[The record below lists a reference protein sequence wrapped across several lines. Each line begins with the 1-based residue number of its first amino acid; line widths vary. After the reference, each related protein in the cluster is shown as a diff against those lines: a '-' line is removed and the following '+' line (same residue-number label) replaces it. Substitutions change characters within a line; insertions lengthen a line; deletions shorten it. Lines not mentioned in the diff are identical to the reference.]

1 MSKDIKLEI
10 NGIRLLNALIITAK
24 KLYVLFQPVKL
35 TERRESYMSKN
46 YPDDYPKTMFE
57 ALKAVQDIRDEDI
70 DYSDIPPIGH
80 KFIEMA
86 RRNLAR
92 MNAEKAA
99 AL

>member
-1 MSKDIKLEI
+1 MSRD
-10 NGIRLLNALIITAK
+10 
-24 KLYVLFQPVKL
+24 
-35 TERRESYMSKN
+35 

-70 DYSDIPPIGH
+70 DYSDIPPIGDNVIVTPIGH
-80 KFIEMA
+80 KIIEMA

-92 MNAEKAA
+92 MNAEKAN

>member
-1 MSKDIKLEI
+1 M
-10 NGIRLLNALIITAK
+10 
-24 KLYVLFQPVKL
+24 
-35 TERRESYMSKN
+35 ERRENYMSRD

-57 ALKAVQDIRDEDI
+57 ALKAMQDIRDEDI
-70 DYSDIPPIGH
+70 DYSDIPPIGDNVIVTPIGH

-92 MNAEKAA
+92 MNAEKAN